1 MTGGMFTKTYA
12 VRVVKRLKQEERQT
26 VKRDHYV
33 NLDVIPGTSVNC
45 ERLFSLAKHIM
56 TDTRKITTPILFEAL
71 LLLKVNYDLWDAYS
85 VGKAMGRTRHDAT
98 QQQAETGEYVNQHVN
113 YYNRGG
119 SDDEYGDFVDD
130 CERDELEDDVS
141 DSVTVGD
148 SVEK

>member
-1 MTGGMFTKTYA
+1 
-12 VRVVKRLKQEERQT
+12 

-56 TDTRKITTPILFEAL
+56 TDTRKSATPILFEAL
-71 LLLKVNYDLWDAYS
+71 LFLKVNYDLWDAYS
-85 VGKAMGRTRHDAT
+85 VGKAMGRTRNNAA
-98 QQQAETGEYVNQHVN
+98 QQAETGEYGNHVN

-119 SDDEYGDFVDD
+119 SDNESGDFVDD
-130 CERDELEDDVS
+130 CERDELEDGVS
-141 DSVTVGD
+141 DSVAVGD